1 MGEPYI
7 LNVIGDFYVEAN
19 CCTLCGVP
27 EAIAPDLFAT
37 SDRGHCY
44 VKKQPESAD
53 EFDRMTKV
61 FATQDLGCIR
71 YRGTDTQ
78 ILNEL
83 EAVGERDRC
92 DFPRPASLWARLLQL
107 FY

>member
-44 VKKQPESAD
+44 VKKQPETAD

-71 YRGTDTQ
+71 YRGTDIDAGFEEWSIHSDGKTFQ
-78 ILNEL
+78 T
-83 EAVGERDRC
+83 ERH
-92 DFPRPASLWARLLQL
+92 A
-107 FY
+107 